1 MMGKMTFKSLVQK
14 CRALRREET
23 VALVK
28 NLGWL
33 LLYGLALAYLFAA
46 TIFLLDRTFDDKF
59 QYSMFFRTVVGVGA
73 GILFDSARRLLDGG
87 HWKFEV
93 ESIVFRVK
101 TIKMIN
107 RFLKRFKIYK
117 RAFEIK
123 KERYGKD

>member
-1 MMGKMTFKSLVQK
+1 MGKMTFESLIQE

-33 LLYGLALAYLFAA
+33 LLYGLTLAYMFAA
-46 TIFLLDRTFDDKF
+46 AIFLIDRTFDDKF
-59 QYSMFFRTVVGVGA
+59 QYSMFFRTVIGVGA
-73 GILFDSARRLLDGG
+73 GILFDCTCRLLGGG
-87 HWKFEV
+87 HWKFEA
-93 ESIVFRVK
+93 ESIVFGLRR
-101 TIKMIN
+101 IKKIN
-107 RFLKRFKIYK
+107 RFLKRFKIYR